1 MTRRRAIS
9 TTAAFGIGAG
19 GLGAP
24 TIARAQERALRIIV
38 PFAPGGATDIV
49 ARVLAKD
56 LAETAGIKA
65 IIDNKPGANGII
77 GVDLAAKAAPDGKTI
92 VLSALGALVVNPH
105 MQKMP
110 YDPLADLVPITHAV
124 NNPLSVV
131 VRKDLS
137 VQSVA
142 ELVALAR
149 ERPGKVTAGSSG
161 SGSVVHV
168 AIEQLKL
175 ETGVD
180 ITHVPY
186 KGEGPAVADLSSGQ
200 IDMSILTIV
209 AVQGQVSSGA
219 IRMLAVASAARSPAV
234 PDMPTVAEAGVPGYE
249 AQAWLG
255 FLAPARTPPEA
266 VARLNTDITRALKKP
281 EVVADLRSRGSDVV
295 AGSADEFATFLRR
308 EHAKYGRIVEA
319 AKITLD

>member
-1 MTRRRAIS
+1 
-9 TTAAFGIGAG
+9 
-19 GLGAP
+19 
-24 TIARAQERALRIIV
+24 
-38 PFAPGGATDIV
+38 
-49 ARVLAKD
+49 
-56 LAETAGIKA
+56 
-65 IIDNKPGANGII
+65 
-77 GVDLAAKAAPDGKTI
+77 
-92 VLSALGALVVNPH
+92 
-105 MQKMP
+105 
-110 YDPLADLVPITHAV
+110 V